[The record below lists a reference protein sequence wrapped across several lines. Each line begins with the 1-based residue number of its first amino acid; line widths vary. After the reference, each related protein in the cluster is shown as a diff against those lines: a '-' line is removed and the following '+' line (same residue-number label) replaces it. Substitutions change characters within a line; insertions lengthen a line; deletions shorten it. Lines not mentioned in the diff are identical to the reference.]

1 MGLIESTV
9 PGAGYRL
16 IDPCGSCGREEGV
29 FSVPW
34 PDVPKEEFFLLCD
47 RCLWR
52 KFHDLPKGRIRRELV
67 KKVFVRCVYDKR
79 AEASRSVPSE
89 K

>member
-1 MGLIESTV
+1 VGLIESTA

-16 IDPCGSCGREEGV
+16 IDPCARCGRAEGV

-34 PDVPKEEFFLLCD
+34 PDMPDQELFLLCN

-52 KFHDLPKGRIRRELV
+52 KFHDLPKGRMRRQLV
-67 KKVFVRCVYDKR
+67 KKVFVRRVFDN
-79 AEASRSVPSE
+79 RSA
-89 K
+89 